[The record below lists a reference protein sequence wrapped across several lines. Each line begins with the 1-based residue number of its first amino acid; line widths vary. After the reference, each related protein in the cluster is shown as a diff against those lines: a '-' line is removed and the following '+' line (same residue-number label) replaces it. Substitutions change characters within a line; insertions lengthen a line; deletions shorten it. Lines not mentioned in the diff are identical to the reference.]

1 MSALPGCPG
10 FPKRR
15 TISVR
20 ERGNTHEKLDTD
32 HHGGRGSDCD
42 GGFGLCAGP
51 TGETVG
57 LARQARA
64 CGATATRSRTAP
76 TAASGGSTPTRS
88 ERPKDLLPATD
99 PYGFAEVVN
108 RYRMAAGLA
117 PLAYDHEL
125 SVWAAHNNVKQCSH
139 GLGHHVSPNCNQN
152 CAWNTPDAESVA
164 QAWMESP
171 GHRANML
178 DTTSSRFG
186 IAFGP
191 GPYWTMNTR

>member
-1 MSALPGCPG
+1 MKNWTRIIAAAL
-10 FPKRR
+10 
-15 TISVR
+15 V
-20 ERGNTHEKLDTD
+20 LV
-32 HHGGRGSDCD
+32 
-42 GGFGLCAGP
+42 AM
-51 TGETVG
+51 
-57 LARQARA
+57 
-64 CGATATRSRTAP
+64 
-76 TAASGGSTPTRS
+76 AASSPAQDQPVKQWVWLAKQGVWGYGYQIQDGPHRGLWRIDPGSKRAP
-88 ERPKDLLPATD
+88 EDLVPATD

-108 RYRMAAGLA
+108 RYRLAAGVA
-117 PLAYDHEL
+117 PLAYDPEL
-125 SVWAAHNNVKQCSH
+125 SVWAAHNNAKQCHH

-164 QAWMESP
+164 QAWMDSP